1 MKILIL
7 NSILYTPNGEVHRVK
22 SIKDT
27 MIYNMCIGFK
37 ANGHDITLAAAEEYE
52 PIEDRNYDFEVLF
65 FKSVMRSLF
74 KPRALPFSLS
84 LARYLIKNHHKFE
97 LVISSEVFS
106 FPSLF
111 AALICKKK
119 TVIWHELAL
128 HPSFFFKLPSKF
140 WYNIVCKLFIKNVL
154 VIPRS
159 ISSRKFIMQYCNRV
173 SPICVEHGINLD
185 KFEYSREK
193 NNYFTYV
200 GQLIPRKNV
209 EYIINVFAQYIFQT
223 KNDVKLILC
232 GNGSSEESLHRHV
245 KKLGIEDKVEFKGK
259 LNHLDLNKTIMMSHG
274 CLIATKQ
281 DNNMVSIPESIVSG
295 TPILTNTI
303 PTNSYII
310 KEEYL
315 GIVKDNW
322 GTEDL
327 QHIFNNS
334 VLVDNCIAYRDKLS
348 TKYTSQ
354 MIVTIFNKQNN

>member
-27 MIYNMCIGFK
+27 MIYNMCLGCK
-37 ANGHDITLAAAEEYE
+37 ANGHEVTLAAAEEYE

-74 KPRALPFSLS
+74 KPRALPLSLS
-84 LARYLIKNHHKFE
+84 LARYLIKNHHKFD
-97 LVISSEVFS
+97 LIISSDVFS

-111 AALICKKK
+111 ASLICKHK

-128 HPSFFFKLPSKF
+128 HPSFLFKIPSWF
-140 WYNIVCKLFIKNVL
+140 WYNVVCRLFIKNVL

-173 SPICVEHGINLD
+173 SPICVEHGINLE

-193 NNYFTYV
+193 ENYFTYV

-209 EYIINVFAQYIFQT
+209 EYIITAFAKYILQT
-223 KNDVKLILC
+223 KCDVKLVLC
-232 GNGSSEESLHRHV
+232 GNGPLEDNLRRLV
-245 KKLGIEDKVEFKGK
+245 KTLRIEDRVEFKGK
-259 LNHLDLNKTIMMSHG
+259 LNHLDLNKVIMKSHG

-310 KEEYL
+310 KMEDL
-315 GIVKDNW
+315 GIVKDDW

-327 QHIFNNS
+327 KRLFNNS
-334 VLVDNCIAYRDKLS
+334 VLVDNCIAYRNKLS

-354 MIVTIFNKQNN
+354 MLVTIFNKQNN